1 MKRKG
6 FTLIELLVVIA
17 IIGILAAILLPALAR
32 AREAA
37 RRASCQNNL
46 KQIGLVFKM
55 YANESKGAT
64 FPHMQTVSDRSTVRT
79 LINATPVAGDGICD
93 GSSSGGF
100 FVEGRLIYPEYM
112 SDPNILLC
120 PSDAEASA
128 GELKWHEAANPAL
141 PILPCNFDNESYS
154 YSGFVLDENQ
164 ILNGQTPETL
174 NSGTLTSDL
183 SVAAFIGAIVS
194 LGMDPGPM
202 GAIFGLKT
210 ALDNAAYGEQAIVG
224 AGLAASS
231 IAAVDNDLDV
241 DKWAGVIGVP
251 TVVDGNKL
259 LRIREGIERF
269 MITDI
274 NNAAASA
281 KAQSNIYVLND
292 RTANSVENFSHIPGG
307 ANQLYMDG
315 HVEFIK
321 FPGKFPVCKAF
332 ALLDN

>member
-37 RRASCQNNL
+37 RRASCANNL
-46 KQIGLVFKM
+46 KQMGLVFKM

-64 FPHMQTVSDRSTVRT
+64 FPHMQTVSDRSTKAT
-79 LINATPVAGDGICD
+79 LINAAPVAGDGICD

-100 FVEGRLIYPEYM
+100 FVEGALIYPEYM
-112 SDPNILLC
+112 SDPNVLLC

-128 GELKWHEAANPAL
+128 GELQWHEAANPAL

-154 YSGFVLDENQ
+154 YLGFVMDENQ
-164 ILNGQTPETL
+164 ILNGQVPETL
-174 NSGTLTSDL
+174 NSGSLTSDL
-183 SVAAFIGAIVS
+183 TTPQFIAAIVA

-202 GAIFGLKT
+202 GAIFGMKR
-210 ALDNAAYGEQAIVG
+210 ALDVLGEPTIVG
-224 AGLAASS
+224 AGYAASS
-231 IAAVDNDLDV
+231 VDLVDTDLDV
-241 DKWAGVIGVP
+241 DKWSTVIGVP
-251 TVVDGNKL
+251 TVVDGKKL
-259 LRIREGIERF
+259 LRLREGIERF

-281 KAQSNIYVLND
+281 KAQSSIYVLND